1 MKKFIIR
8 EDQFRKLIS
17 ILKEEDTED
26 EYYKMTGQEFAELMD
41 QASYNPAVTRIK
53 RFKGKPLYITTK
65 LDLSGIDELTDL
77 GNVVYID
84 GDLDVSSTNI
94 HSLGNITYIN
104 GNLYISHTKIRSLG
118 KTEVKGHVSDYGT
131 PIEKARIRREELAKL
146 SEAESRREDGEWD
159 LSNEDIDEEG
169 MAANALFDELVYR
182 KKLTE
187 MDDEIKEEY
196 NAKKQRLS
204 KLQERYEDIEGYNQ
218 SNLFPMGPE
227 EIEALEN
234 KISDLENELE
244 EYNTKY
250 ADVYYII
257 PTNYRPY
264 GKMYSFEV
272 VGLRDQ
278 EYMVGTEDNA
288 YDAAVENQKQ
298 LIDDIGIEGFSEYT
312 IERNMDDD
320 EFESY
325 VRGFYESGIDDSPD
339 SFFNSDDFVL
349 TDEQEERKE
358 ELENY
363 INEQEDLKSELE
375 EKLESMQ
382 DEEPDELE
390 IRNFLEKIKDKSDI
404 EKNNLIN
411 KFAQETGNRIE
422 RIKKF
427 QNIINIETQIEQIEE
442 NIEKAQ
448 DEFDSIE
455 PDTEPTEEMI
465 EEKLDELVESAK
477 KNPTRWCNSY
487 DIDMGQFVSIKAL
500 AEYVV
505 DSDGLG
511 VLSSYDGDYDTQK
524 INDTT
529 FVIIRTQ

>member
-8 EDQFRKLIS
+8 EDQFKKLVS
-17 ILKEEDTED
+17 ILNEENTED
-26 EYYKMTGQEFAELMD
+26 EYYKITGQEFAELMD
-41 QASYNPAVTRIK
+41 EASYNPAVTRIK

-84 GDLDVSSTNI
+84 GDLNVSSTNI
-94 HSLGNITYIN
+94 HSLDKITYIN
-104 GNLYISHTKIRSLG
+104 GNLNISYTNIRSLG
-118 KTEVKGHVSDYGT
+118 KTKVKGYVSDHNT
-131 PIEKARIRREELAKL
+131 PLEAARIRKEELAKL
-146 SEAESRREDGEWD
+146 SDAESRREDGEWD
-159 LSNEDIDEEG
+159 LSNEDIDEQG
-169 MAANALFDELVYR
+169 MAANALFNQLVYE

-196 NAKKQRLS
+196 NVKKERLS

-218 SNLFPMGPE
+218 SSLFPMESE

-234 KISDLENELE
+234 EISDLENELE
-244 EYNTKY
+244 EYHTKY

-257 PTNYRPY
+257 PTKYMSYRSLY
-264 GKMYSFEV
+264 NFEV

-288 YDAAVENQKQ
+288 YDAAVENQKD
-298 LIDDIGIEGFSEYT
+298 LIDDIGIEGFSEYV

-325 VRGFYESGIDDSPD
+325 VREFYESDIHDNPESY
-339 SFFNSDDFVL
+339 FNSDDFVL
-349 TDEQEERKE
+349 TDKQEERKE
-358 ELENY
+358 
-363 INEQEDLKSELE
+363 QLE
-375 EKLESMQ
+375 EY
-382 DEEPDELE
+382 
-390 IRNFLEKIKDKSDI
+390 LEKLGKHLIDLEERYKNLDLFSGSARNQIVIDK
-404 EKNNLIN
+404 L
-411 KFAQETGNRIE
+411 
-422 RIKKF
+422 KK
-427 QNIINIETQIEQIEE
+427 EIEQIEE
-442 NIEKAQ
+442 NIEKVQ

-477 KNPTRWCNSY
+477 KNPTRWCNNY
-487 DIDMGQFVSIKAL
+487 DIDMGQFVSIKGL

-505 DSDGLG
+505 DQDGLG
-511 VLSSYDGDYDTQK
+511 VLSSYDGDYDTQR
-524 INDTT
+524 INNTT

>member
-1 MKKFIIR
+1 MKKFLIR
-8 EDQFRKLIS
+8 EDQFRKLVS

-41 QASYNPAVTRIK
+41 EASYNPAVTRIK

-84 GDLDVSSTNI
+84 GDLDVASTNI
-94 HSLGNITYIN
+94 HSLGKITYIN
-104 GNLYISHTKIRSLG
+104 GSLNISYTNIRSLG
-118 KTEVKGHVSDYGT
+118 KTEVKGYVSDRNT
-131 PIEKARIRREELAKL
+131 PLEASRIRREELAKL

-159 LSNEDIDEEG
+159 LSNENIDEEG
-169 MAANALFDELVYR
+169 MAANALFNELVYR

-187 MDDEIKEEY
+187 MDDETKEEY
-196 NAKKQRLS
+196 DAKKQRLE
-204 KLQERYEDIEGYNQ
+204 KLEERYQDIEGYNQ
-218 SNLFPMGPE
+218 SNLFPMEPE

-234 KISDLENELE
+234 EISDLENELE
-244 EYNTKY
+244 EYHTKY

-257 PTNYRPY
+257 PSNYKPY
-264 GKMYSFEV
+264 GTMYSFEV
-272 VGLRDQ
+272 VGLRGQ

-288 YDAAVENQKQ
+288 YDAAVENQES
-298 LIDDIGIEGFSEYT
+298 IIEEIGIEGFSEYT

-325 VRGFYESGIDDSPD
+325 VREFHESDIRDSPE
-339 SFFNSDDFVL
+339 SYFNSDDFVL

-358 ELENY
+358 
-363 INEQEDLKSELE
+363 QLE
-375 EKLESMQ
+375 EY
-382 DEEPDELE
+382 
-390 IRNFLEKIKDKSDI
+390 LEKLGEHLIDLEERYKNLDLFSGSARNQIVIDK
-404 EKNNLIN
+404 L
-411 KFAQETGNRIE
+411 
-422 RIKKF
+422 KK
-427 QNIINIETQIEQIEE
+427 EIEQIEE
-442 NIEKAQ
+442 NIETAQ

-465 EEKLDELVESAK
+465 EEKLDELVKSAK
-477 KNPTRWCNSY
+477 KNPTRWCNIH
-487 DIDMGQFVSIKAL
+487 DIDMGQFVSTKKL

-505 DSDGLG
+505 RQDGLG
-511 VLSSYDGDYDTQK
+511 TLSSYESDYDTQR

>member
-1 MKKFIIR
+1 MKKIIIQENQLKQLVR
-8 EDQFRKLIS
+8 
-17 ILKEEDTED
+17 ILKEQEDD
-26 EYYKMTGQEFAELMD
+26 NEYYKMTGEDFVHMMKM
-41 QASYNPAVTRIK
+41 ASYNPAVTRIK

-65 LDLSGIDELTDL
+65 LNLSGIDELTDL

-84 GDLDVSSTNI
+84 GDLNVSNTN
-94 HSLGNITYIN
+94 
-104 GNLYISHTKIRSLG
+104 IRSLG
-118 KTEVKGHVSDYGT
+118 KTEVKGYVSDRNT
-131 PIEKARIRREELAKL
+131 PLEASRIRKEELKKL

-182 KKLTE
+182 KELTE

-196 NAKKQRLS
+196 NAKKQRLE
-204 KLQERYEDIEGYNQ
+204 KLEERYQDIEGYNQ

-234 KISDLENELE
+234 EISDLENKLE
-244 EYNTKY
+244 EYHRNY
-250 ADVYYII
+250 ADLYYII
-257 PTNYRPY
+257 PDKYKPY
-264 GKMYSFEV
+264 NTMYSFKV
-272 VGLRDQ
+272 VGLRGQ

-288 YDAAVENQKQ
+288 YDAAVENQES
-298 LIDDIGIEGFSEYT
+298 LIDDIGIEGFSQYA

-325 VRGFYESGIDDSPD
+325 VREFYESDIYDSPK
-339 SFFNSDDFVL
+339 SYFNSDDFVL
-349 TDEQEERKE
+349 TDKQEERKE
-358 ELENY
+358 
-363 INEQEDLKSELE
+363 QLE
-375 EKLESMQ
+375 EY
-382 DEEPDELE
+382 
-390 IRNFLEKIKDKSDI
+390 LEKLGKHLIDLEERYKNLDLFSGSARNQIVIDK
-404 EKNNLIN
+404 L
-411 KFAQETGNRIE
+411 
-422 RIKKF
+422 KK
-427 QNIINIETQIEQIEE
+427 EIEQIEE
-442 NIEKAQ
+442 NIETAQ

-465 EEKLDELVESAK
+465 EEKLDELVEDAK

-487 DIDMGQFVSIKAL
+487 DIDMAQFVNIKAL

-505 DSDGLG
+505 DRDGFG
-511 VLSSYDGDYDTQK
+511 TLSSYDGDYDTQR

>member
-8 EDQFRKLIS
+8 EDQFKKLVS

-26 EYYKMTGQEFAELMD
+26 EYYKITGKEFAELMD
-41 QASYNPAVTRIK
+41 EASYNSAVTRIK

-84 GDLDVSSTNI
+84 GDLDVASTNI

-104 GNLYISHTKIRSLG
+104 GNLNISYTNIRSLG
-118 KTEVKGHVSDYGT
+118 KTKVKGYVSDHNT
-131 PIEKARIRREELAKL
+131 PLEAARIRKEELAKL
-146 SEAESRREDGEWD
+146 AEAESRREDGEWD

-169 MAANALFDELVYR
+169 LAANALFNQLVYDN
-182 KKLTE
+182 KLTE
-187 MDDEIKEEY
+187 MDDEVKEEY

-204 KLQERYEDIEGYNQ
+204 ELRERYEDIEGTLEPNEI
-218 SNLFPMGPE
+218 SLLFDE
-227 EIEALEN
+227 
-234 KISDLENELE
+234 ISDLENELE

-257 PTNYRPY
+257 PTKYKPY
-264 GKMYSFEV
+264 GTMYNFEV

-288 YDAAVENQKQ
+288 YDAAVENQKD
-298 LIDDIGIEGFSEYT
+298 LIDDIGIEGFSQYT

-325 VRGFYESGIDDSPD
+325 VREFYESDIHDSPE
-339 SFFNSDDFVL
+339 SYFNSDDFVL

-363 INEQEDLKSELE
+363 INEQEDLKYELE
-375 EKLESMQ
+375 EKQRNLEDS
-382 DEEPDELE
+382 DSEEYEL
-390 IRNFLEKIKDKSDI
+390 IQKQLDV
-404 EKNNLIN
+404 
-411 KFAQETGNRIE
+411 
-422 RIKKF
+422 
-427 QNIINIETQIEQIEE
+427 IEE

-465 EEKLDELVESAK
+465 EEKLDELVEDAK
-477 KNPTRWCNSY
+477 KNPIRWCNSY
-487 DIDMGQFVSIKAL
+487 DIDMAQFVSIKGL

-511 VLSSYDGDYDTQK
+511 VLSGYDGGYDIQR